1 MERHFKKRVR
11 LNLDVT
17 HRCPLECPNCQR
29 QTSFTNYGLVPH
41 GRDPSVVEIDMIAKH
56 FKEVAFCGQL
66 SDPVHHPKFNDI
78 MSQLKNVPE
87 VFVHNAATAK
97 PISWYIKSWQA
108 NPKAVWIFACDGLP
122 KDSHKYRKNQDGV
135 KMFEIMKEAT
145 KHLLSTPVWQC
156 IRFSYNEND
165 IETCKKMANNN
176 GINFMLTESSRWLTN
191 DDPLK
196 PTKALIS
203 KNAVYEIKS

>member
-29 QTSFTNYGLVPH
+29 QTSFTNHGLVPH
-41 GRDPSVVEIDMIAKH
+41 GRDLSADEIDMIAKH
-56 FKEVAFCGQL
+56 FKDIAFCGQL
-66 SDPVHHPKFNDI
+66 SDPVHHPKFNEI

-97 PISWYIKSWQA
+97 PMSWYIKSWQA

-122 KDSHKYRKNQDGV
+122 KDSHKYRINQNGEYLFNVMKTGV
-135 KMFEIMKEAT
+135 ELGNDIR
-145 KHLLSTPVWQC
+145 WQY
-156 IRFSYNEND
+156 IIFKYNEND
-165 IETCKKMANNN
+165 IPEAIDLAQRHKIPIH
-176 GINFMLTESSRWLTN
+176 INKSSRWSGPN
-191 DDPLK
+191 DPYK
-196 PTKALIS
+196 PSEYNCA
-203 KNAVYEIKS
+203 